1 MSVSCSI
8 ICLIFFFKQKTAYEM
23 RISDWSSD
31 VCSSDLFI
39 IKILDDGPSVL
50 PYGESI
56 GVVEEE
62 HLPLGNEDED
72 DYLGLDGDSGGDLS
86 INTTTA
92 KGGLSVLVE
101 PGQDAAALFCLA
113 SDTPPPQEH
122 KRHPGGSR
130 NSGGVGKGVAVCVNT
145 GGAMNVE

>member
-1 MSVSCSI
+1 
-8 ICLIFFFKQKTAYEM
+8 M

-31 VCSSDLFI
+31 VCSSDLFDQDTSTQEFI

-86 INTTTA
+86 ITTTTA
-92 KGGLSVLVE
+92 KGVLSVLVD
-101 PGQDAAALFCLA
+101 PGQDAPALFGPA
-113 SDTPPPQEH
+113 SATTPRQAQ
-122 KRHPGGSR
+122 KLGRGSCR
-130 NSGGVGKGVAVCVNT
+130 GRGRQ
-145 GGAMNVE
+145 

>member
-1 MSVSCSI
+1 
-8 ICLIFFFKQKTAYEM
+8 M

-31 VCSSDLFI
+31 VCSSDLFDQDTSTQEFI

-86 INTTTA
+86 ITTTTA
-92 KGGLSVLVE
+92 KGVLSVLVD
-101 PGQDAAALFCLA
+101 PGKDAPALLGLA
-113 SDTPPPQEH
+113 SDTTPPPDQNLTKTEKH
-122 KRHPGGSR
+122 R
-130 NSGGVGKGVAVCVNT
+130 
-145 GGAMNVE
+145 